1 MAFEIVANLD
11 DLEPGET
18 LFVEDLRE
26 PICLVRLDD
35 DDVRAVH
42 NTCTHQQQP
51 LPGLGGGDAR
61 DAPHRG
67 IKRTFIRFVKPPCD
81 AGHMAA
87 PPRFAGCLSLERRER
102 AGRCT
107 LRATAPRL
115 SSPPAWLHRLS
126 RA

>member
-18 LFVEDLRE
+18 LFVEGLRE

-51 LPGLGGGDAR
+51 LHEGTVQDDDTLVCASHNSRFDLTTGESIGIPVVPPMSVYAR
-61 DAPHRG
+61 ASVFPSG
-67 IKRTFIRFVKPPCD
+67 VRTAI
-81 AGHMAA
+81 AA
-87 PPRFAGCLSLERRER
+87 DR
-102 AGRCT
+102 AGRS
-107 LRATAPRL
+107 RPATPSFSL
-115 SSPPAWLHRLS
+115 TES
-126 RA
+126 